1 MYLLDTNICI
11 YFMKNTYPQLT
22 ERILS
27 SQPSDFLISTVT
39 VFELEYGAEKSNWGD
54 KTRHKLAMFLSP
66 FQLLPFT
73 TDDAVIAGRLRGF
86 LEKNG
91 TPIGPY
97 DIQIAAQ
104 GISRGVTLITH
115 NTREFR
121 RVPGLTLEDWIQFG

>member
-27 SQPSDFLISTVT
+27 CPPSDFLISAIT

-73 TDDAVIAGRLRGF
+73 TEDAVIAGKLRGF

-115 NTREFR
+115 NTGEFS
-121 RVPGLTLEDWIQFG
+121 RVPGLTSEDWI